1 MSPAWFK
8 RREKKDPSSAPP
20 KTPAKGSASDAPV
33 AVTPKGISV
42 GKLLTEELVLF
53 LPDVKDKNQ
62 AIDKLVA
69 KLCKVRDLGE
79 PAPMLRKVLDRE
91 QGISTTLDTGLSL
104 PHARVDDVQDIATIL
119 GLLPVGIP
127 DPKQPELT
135 IRAIF
140 LFFSPNRQ
148 DAFTRHLHL
157 LRSVSS
163 LFQPAFIDQLLASQ
177 TPAKALEAIRK
188 QEG

>member
-8 RREKKDPSSAPP
+8 RREKKDPSTPP
-20 KTPAKGSASDAPV
+20 KTPAKGSSGEPSV
-33 AVTPKGISV
+33 AVTNKGISV
-42 GKLLTEELVLF
+42 SKLLTEELVLF
-53 LPDVKDKNQ
+53 LPEVKEKNQ

-79 PAPMLRKVLDRE
+79 PSPMLRKVLDRE

-104 PHARVDDVQDIATIL
+104 PHARVDDVQEISTIL
-119 GLLPVGIP
+119 GLLPTGIP

-157 LRSVSS
+157 LRTVSS
-163 LFQPAFIDQLLASQ
+163 LFQPAFIDQLLAAGS
-177 TPAKALEAIRK
+177 PAKALESIRK